1 MAATVNREVSVPW
14 VRGAAPAAHLP
25 RRPAAFTRQQGSS
38 MTSETSIGPVL
49 ATSFQ
54 TEILDTGAIH
64 DKLIQLWTEVERPAP
79 VPDAPD
85 EIVAE
90 PSTGGSGMM
99 RANTLNLLAVARTDK
114 DARLISE
121 AVARQRD
128 FLPSRTIILL
138 AHDLDDEDII
148 ASGFEVHLELREQHG
163 AGRSSPLFETILI
176 QASTGSVESLSSL
189 VSPLLIPELPD
200 ILWWPGGDFSR
211 NALFLDLQRIVDR
224 VIVDSAQLGRD
235 TTGVASLRDLIDT
248 DEANAPIVGDF
259 AWLRLAPWRQL
270 IAQFFDPADV
280 QESLATID
288 EIAISYAD
296 VREDGSSG
304 FASALLIVGWL
315 GSRLGWEI
323 VDPLERRRTGGWSAP
338 LRSRSGGRGREIAL
352 RLLPDKS
359 PQARFSLRRVQIVS
373 GGDAPGMFV
382 IERSD
387 EDDLITSSKTRTIPR
402 VSRMVYAKLPTNEQ
416 MLGEELQRFGHDP
429 IFEKALAFA
438 TNLLP

>member
-1 MAATVNREVSVPW
+1 MSSQTSV
-14 VRGAAPAAHLP
+14 
-25 RRPAAFTRQQGSS
+25 
-38 MTSETSIGPVL
+38 GPVL

-54 TEILDTGAIH
+54 TDILDTGAIH
-64 DKLIQLWTEVERPAP
+64 DKLVQLWSEVERPAP
-79 VPDAPD
+79 VADGSD
-85 EIVAE
+85 EVVAE
-90 PSTGGSGMM
+90 TSTGGGGVM
-99 RANTLNLLAVARTDK
+99 RANTLNLLAVARTDR

-138 AHDLDDEDII
+138 THDQDDDDIV
-148 ASGFEVHLELREQHG
+148 AGGFEVHLELREQHG
-163 AGRSSPLFETILI
+163 GAGRASPLFETVVI

-235 TTGVASLRDLIDT
+235 TRGVASLRALIDT

-280 QESLATID
+280 QECLATID
-288 EIAISYAD
+288 EVSISYAD

-315 GSRLGWEI
+315 GSRLGWEV
-323 VDPLERRRTGGWSAP
+323 VDPLERRKTGGWSAP

-352 RLLPDKS
+352 RLFPDKS
-359 PQARFSLRRVQIVS
+359 PQARFSLRRVQIVA

-387 EDDLITSSKTRTIPR
+387 EDDLITSSETRTIPR
-402 VSRMVYAKLPTNEQ
+402 VSRMVYAKRPTNEQ

-429 IFEKALAFA
+429 IFDEALAFA
-438 TNLLP
+438 TRLLP